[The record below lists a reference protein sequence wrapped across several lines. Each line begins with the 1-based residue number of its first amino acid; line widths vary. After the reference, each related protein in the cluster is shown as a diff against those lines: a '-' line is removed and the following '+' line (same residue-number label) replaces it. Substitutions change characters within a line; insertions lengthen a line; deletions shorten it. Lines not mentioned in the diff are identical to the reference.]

1 VLELPHTHGADLAD
15 ARGPGPLAGR
25 LEIHHDKGRVFEQ
38 DVGARRIG
46 QTHRIAAPGQAV
58 VVTDHLF
65 EQAAGEVDGRVPEGE
80 EPPGRL
86 LRVDR
91 PPPLFDQLDEPI
103 RRVQSQLHD
112 DSLGEHMFVCNDRA
126 EMTLSQLAL
135 TVLLL
140 AGLGLVAHRLGVSA
154 IPAYLLSG
162 LLLGPHEPHVT
173 SLITPSDV
181 TEFVAELGI
190 VFLLFFLGL
199 EFSLGRLGR
208 TGRHV
213 GLGGTLDLLTNA
225 AVGLL
230 VGLAA
235 FGLSFGALILAAAVY
250 VSSSAITVK
259 GLIDFRRL
267 ADEETDLVL
276 AILLFEDLAIAVVLG
291 FAATG
296 GGSTASTLGTVGKAI
311 AFIGIS
317 LAAARWLTQ
326 PLDRVLDWLPREFF
340 LLFVVGILVGMAALA
355 EELGLS
361 EAIGALMAGVVL
373 AETSVREE
381 IEERFFSFR
390 DLFAALFF
398 FVFGLSI
405 DVGALGRLGW
415 LLALAVPLT
424 ILGKTA
430 AGYFAGRVGGFTR
443 RQSFNAGVALI
454 AHGEFTIILAQLA
467 AGNSR
472 LSDAVQSDLTAFAG
486 LYVLA
491 TATVGV
497 VLMKESKWIGRR
509 LFPAPT
515 LISEE
520 R

>member
-1 VLELPHTHGADLAD
+1 V
-15 ARGPGPLAGR
+15 
-25 LEIHHDKGRVFEQ
+25 
-38 DVGARRIG
+38 
-46 QTHRIAAPGQAV
+46 
-58 VVTDHLF
+58 
-65 EQAAGEVDGRVPEGE
+65 
-80 EPPGRL
+80 
-86 LRVDR
+86 
-91 PPPLFDQLDEPI
+91 
-103 RRVQSQLHD
+103 
-112 DSLGEHMFVCNDRA
+112 
-126 EMTLSQLAL
+126 TLSQLAL

-140 AGLGLVAHRLGVSA
+140 GGLGLVAHWLGVSA
-154 IPAYLLSG
+154 IPAYLLAG
-162 LLLGPHEPHVT
+162 LLLGPHEPRVT
-173 SLITPSDV
+173 SLITPSEV

-199 EFSLGRLGR
+199 EFSLGRLSR
-208 TGRHV
+208 SGRHV
-213 GLGGTLDLLTNA
+213 GFGGAVDLLTNT
-225 AVGLL
+225 AVGLI
-230 VGLAA
+230 VGVAA

-276 AILLFEDLAIAVVLG
+276 AILLFEDIAIAFALG

-296 GGSTASTLGTVGKAI
+296 GGSTASTLGTVAKAI
-311 AFIGIS
+311 AFIGVS
-317 LAAARWLTQ
+317 LAAARWLTR
-326 PLDRVLDWLPREFF
+326 PIDRVLDRLPREFF
-340 LLFVVGILVGMAALA
+340 LLFTVGLLVGMAALA
-355 EELGLS
+355 KELGLS

-373 AETSVREE
+373 AETSVRAE

-405 DVGALGRLGW
+405 DVGAFGRLGW
-415 LLALAVPLT
+415 LLALAVTLT

-430 AGYFAGRVGGFTR
+430 AGYFAGMVGGFTR

-467 AGNSR
+467 SGNAKI
-472 LSDAVQSDLTAFAG
+472 SDSVQSDLIAFAG
-486 LYVLA
+486 LYVLV

-509 LFPAPT
+509 LFRAPR
-515 LISEE
+515 LAAEQ
-520 R
+520 